1 MCYLYLNHFPFLHI
15 ADRSICKRSLTMPL
29 PSPDKGQDARMWS
42 HTLPSSNI
50 SLVSFSAS
58 SQAVCSTVILHTS
71 SPLALNA
78 LLSST
83 SLHPLLHRETLPLPP
98 TLSPGVSTS
107 RKSVPATMDSV
118 SSSWQPGPIFSLG
131 PFSINMV
138 CILCLSNSTVFLGTA
153 DHIWPTHHCIHRERH
168 ERGVV
173 NTG

>member
-58 SQAVCSTVILHTS
+58 SQAVCSTVILHIS

-118 SSSWQPGPIFSLG
+118 SSSWQPGPVFSLG

-138 CILCLSNSTVFLGTA
+138 CILCLSNSTVFLGDSRPYLAHSSLYTQGKA
-153 DHIWPTHHCIHRERH
+153 
-168 ERGVV
+168 
-173 NTG
+173 